1 MKRRPDFENFY
12 VYEGNKVAYL
22 AAQKII
28 EFPGELFN
36 PLYVYAN
43 TGLGKTHLLL
53 AIHAELNKKSPTKF
67 FSAKEFE
74 KALDETKV
82 FDCSV
87 IVDDI
92 HSISS
97 TYHGALLGAIDSALT
112 SNQQMCFSGNAAP
125 RDLKNFDS
133 RLLSRFEGG
142 LVCDILRPKE
152 MALIDVIKK
161 KSSEAGIL
169 LPEEIALELA
179 QISTGSIRTIE
190 GMINRIVAYSS
201 LGSLSLDPDSVRMI
215 LKEFYPKGIYSPVS
229 SLLEELKKNAS
240 EILSDVSEKL
250 NVREE
255 YKEKI
260 YIWEMKG
267 FDTTSLKPLL
277 EGNVEKLK
285 IAYDEFIKKVER
297 LIELQKEFGSLDA
310 SIFPDEAMKIES
322 MLFSPNHVDE
332 IEELTSNMKR
342 DIQVPKD
349 KRAFEGYLVGACNKD
364 AVALYKEQVVK
375 YLGEKYNPFGVF
387 GKEGTGRTR
396 FLEEVRLDLET
407 ANKVVC
413 FVDLDD
419 EDSVRRFEKMNGVD
433 VLVMDNFHN
442 IFSFGEE
449 LRKKIFDVVKL
460 YLDSGKAV
468 IFSSAT
474 YSTDAIL
481 SEDEKAILE
490 CGIEVELKEPSSD
503 IVEAYVKTNLE
514 HGKAE
519 SLIGEGLPV
528 FASFSMIDDFIT
540 KIAKESVASV
550 TAVPASEAVELVE
563 TPVEQKI
570 VSLDLSGET
579 VETGAVSAEQTEE
592 VITLGLPGE
601 ELTKEETST
610 DDKGKEI
617 VGLDVSEKTV
627 EETSI
632 VSLGLPGEETI
643 SKQEIKQDRQ
653 AEESEGKAKEPVVKG
668 EPLKGIKVERF
679 IVKEISGELIEDNY

>member
-1 MKRRPDFENFY
+1 MKRQQSFENFY

-43 TGLGKTHLLL
+43 TGLGKTHLFL
-53 AIHAELNKKSPTKF
+53 AIHAELSKKSPTKF

-74 KALDETKV
+74 KTLDETRV

-92 HSISS
+92 HTISE
-97 TYHGALLGAIDSALT
+97 TYHDALLGAIDAALT
-112 SNQQMCFSGNAAP
+112 SDQQMCFSGNAAP

-142 LVCDILRPKE
+142 LVCDILQPKE

-169 LPEEIALELA
+169 LPDEIALELA

-215 LKEFYPKGIYSPVS
+215 LKDFYPKGIYSPVS

-240 EILSDVSEKL
+240 EVLADVSEKL
-250 NVREE
+250 DVREE

-277 EGNVEKLK
+277 EGDVKKLK
-285 IAYDEFIKKVER
+285 RAYDEFIKKVER

-310 SIFPDEAMKIES
+310 NIFPDEAMKIES
-322 MLFSPNHVDE
+322 MLFSPEHVDE

-342 DIQVPKD
+342 DIQVPKG
-349 KRAFEGYLVGACNKD
+349 KKAFEDYLVGACNKD

-375 YLGEKYNPFGVF
+375 NLGEKLNPFVVF
-387 GKEGTGRTR
+387 GNKGTGRTR
-396 FLEEVRLDLET
+396 FLEEVMLDLET

-413 FVDLDD
+413 FVDLDV
-419 EDSVRRFEKMNGVD
+419 EDSVCRFEKINSVD
-433 VLVMDNFHN
+433 VLVMDNFHD
-442 IFSFGEE
+442 IFSFSEE
-449 LRKKIFDVVKL
+449 LRKEIFDVVKL
-460 YLDSGKAV
+460 CLDSAKAV
-468 IFSSAT
+468 ILSSAT
-474 YSTDAIL
+474 YPTDATL

-490 CGIEVELKEPSSD
+490 RGIEVELKEPSSD
-503 IVEAYVKTNLE
+503 IVEAYVKTKLE

-528 FASFSMIDDFIT
+528 FTSFSMIDDFLAE
-540 KIAKESVASV
+540 IAKESIASV
-550 TAVPASEAVELVE
+550 TDVPASEAVESLE
-563 TPVEQKI
+563 TPVEQEI
-570 VSLDLSGET
+570 VSLGLPGET
-579 VETGAVSAEQTEE
+579 VETGAVSTEQIEE

-601 ELTKEETST
+601 ELTKEEVST

-617 VGLDVSEKTV
+617 AGLDVPEKTV
-627 EETSI
+627 EETSV
-632 VSLGLPGEETI
+632 VSLGLPGEEAI
-643 SKQEIKQDRQ
+643 SKQEIEQDRR
-653 AEESEGKAKEPVVKG
+653 AEEPEEKAKGPVVKG
-668 EPLKGIKVERF
+668 ELLKAVREERF
-679 IVKEISGELIEDNY
+679 IIKEIDGEQIEDNY

>member
-12 VYEGNKVAYL
+12 VYECNKVAYL

-53 AIHAELNKKSPTKF
+53 AIHTELNKKSPTKF

-74 KALDETKV
+74 KALDYTKV
-82 FDCSV
+82 FDCSI

-97 TYHGALLGAIDSALT
+97 TYHGALLGVIDTALT
-112 SNQQMCFSGNAAP
+112 GDQQMCFSGNTAP

-133 RLLSRFEGG
+133 QLLSRFEGG

-169 LPEEIALELA
+169 LPDEIALELA

-240 EILSDVSEKL
+240 EVLSDVSEKL

-297 LIELQKEFGSLDA
+297 LIGLQKEFGSLNA
-310 SIFPDEAMKIES
+310 GIFPDEAMTIES
-322 MLFSPNHVDE
+322 MLFSPEHVDE
-332 IEELTSNMKR
+332 IEELISNMKR
-342 DIQVPKD
+342 DIQVPKS
-349 KRAFEGYLVGACNKD
+349 KKAFEGYLVGACNKD
-364 AVALYKEQVVK
+364 AVTLYKEQIVK
-375 YLGEKYNPFGVF
+375 YLGEKYNPFVVF

-419 EDSVRRFEKMNGVD
+419 EDSVRRFEKMNSVD

-449 LRKKIFDVVKL
+449 LRKRIFDVVKL

-474 YSTDAIL
+474 YPTDATL

-519 SLIGEGLPV
+519 SLIEEGLPV
-528 FASFSMIDDFIT
+528 FVSFSMIDDFIT
-540 KIAKESVASV
+540 KITKETTASV
-550 TAVPASEAVELVE
+550 TAATEAVELVE
-563 TPVEQKI
+563 TPIEQEI
-570 VSLDLSGET
+570 VSLGLSGET

-592 VITLGLPGE
+592 VIALGLSGE
-601 ELTKEETST
+601 ELTKEEAST

-632 VSLGLPGEETI
+632 VSLGLPGEEAI
-643 SKQEIKQDRQ
+643 SKQEIKQDRR
-653 AEESEGKAKEPVVKG
+653 AEEPEGKAEDPVVKG
-668 EPLKGIKVERF
+668 EPLKVIREERF